1 VFARRD
7 FLKQAAGW
15 AAAAGVSFATGCAPD
30 PPDQPVIDVHIHT
43 AFEDEMARRQA
54 QTLSHVDFSPA
65 GLLAE
70 MAQNNVEQ
78 AITIGFETDGGQL
91 SREADNPVPPF
102 IPNDPQSAAKL
113 LPVGGINPSRL
124 DAAGLERIEQQLSAG
139 RLKGLKI
146 YLGYYPISPGD
157 DVYRPVYELAAKY
170 STPVIFHT
178 GDTASADAKVRY
190 AHPLPIDDVAVDHR
204 SVTFVVAHLGNP
216 WTMDAAEL
224 LYKNPNVYADLSGFL
239 VGDAAYFENP
249 GSARGI
255 ADAVGR
261 IREAFAWVEDPR
273 KFLYGSDW
281 PLVPMKPY
289 LDFIRRAI
297 DPEHHELV
305 FYANAKRVFQ
315 IE

>member
-1 VFARRD
+1 
-7 FLKQAAGW
+7 
-15 AAAAGVSFATGCAPD
+15 
-30 PPDQPVIDVHIHT
+30 
-43 AFEDEMARRQA
+43 MARRQA
-54 QTLSHVDFSPA
+54 QTLSHVDFSPK

-70 MAQNNVEQ
+70 MAQNNVEH
-78 AITIGFETDGGQL
+78 AITIGFETAGGQL
-91 SREADNPVPPF
+91 SREAPNPFPPF
-102 IPNDPQSAAKL
+102 IPPDAQSAARL
-113 LPVGGINPSRL
+113 LPVGGINPNRL
-124 DAAGLERIEQQLSAG
+124 DSAGLERIEQQLSAG

-146 YLGYYPISPGD
+146 YLGYYPVAPD
-157 DVYRPVYELAAKY
+157 DDAYRPVYELAAKY
-170 STPVIFHT
+170 STIVIFHT

-204 SVTFVVAHLGNP
+204 GVTFVVAHLGNP

-239 VGDAAYFENP
+239 VGDAAYFDDP

-255 ADAVGR
+255 EDTVGR

-289 LDFIRRAI
+289 LNFIRQAI

-305 FYANAKRVFQ
+305 FHGNAKRVFQ
-315 IE
+315 ID